1 MIEPASAVDSDCQR
15 APIIGDRKKLPV
27 LDKCER
33 YITARLFSSFI
44 LGLFPG
50 IFGEEFD
57 NGTTW

>member
-1 MIEPASAVDSDCQR
+1 MPKSSLVGNTTH
-15 APIIGDRKKLPV
+15 IG
-27 LDKCER
+27 ER

>member
-1 MIEPASAVDSDCQR
+1 MPRE
-15 APIIGDRKKLPV
+15 APIEASGWLGLAPLATR
-27 LDKCER
+27 ER
-33 YITARLFSSFI
+33 YIMGRLFSSFI